1 MSYKRF
7 LFASISACLILVLS
21 ACGSKSGDEGTS
33 TPAAPTSTPKANVV
47 VADIADKMFEDIE
60 MSGMIEMEPDLI
72 KERYGL
78 ITGDYKQVL
87 ILGMMMNVKADEIA
101 FVVVKDTSQIEA
113 VKTAMKN
120 RADIVADNFKTYLQ
134 DQYEIAQKPV
144 IKTNGNY
151 VFMAISP
158 VADKLTAIFD
168 SFTQ

>member
-1 MSYKRF
+1 MIYKRI
-7 LFASISACLILVLS
+7 LIASISVCLILVLS
-21 ACGSKSGDEGTS
+21 ACGSKSGDVGTS
-33 TPAAPTSTPKANVV
+33 TSEVPTSTPKANVV

-60 MSGMIEMEPDLI
+60 MLKMIEMEPDLI

-87 ILGMMMNVKADEIA
+87 ILAPMMNVKVDELA
-101 FVVVKDTSQIEA
+101 FVEVKDASQIET
-113 VKTAMKN
+113 VKAAMKN
-120 RADIVADNFKTYLQ
+120 RADKVADNFKTYLQ

-144 IKTNGNY
+144 IKSNGNY

-158 VADKLTAIFD
+158 YADKLAAIFD